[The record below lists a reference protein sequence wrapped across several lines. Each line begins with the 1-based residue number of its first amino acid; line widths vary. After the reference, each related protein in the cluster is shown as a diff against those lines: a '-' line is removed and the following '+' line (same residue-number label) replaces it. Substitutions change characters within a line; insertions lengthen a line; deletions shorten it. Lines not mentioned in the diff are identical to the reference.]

1 MPILLWQKKSV
12 LPVQPYGP
20 NPYVP
25 GAHWSHLR
33 PITLGLQ
40 WHWPPTLS
48 HSALS
53 EPWGSHWHAAEIK
66 SSNYYQAIHK
76 NLNNSMRL
84 IWIKKNWCVVMWL
97 LFWQDIVKG
106 SSALPSLLCD
116 SPRAPLYMI
125 AEMLQMSV
133 VHRSASAGIG
143 TVMKESKHMY
153 NSISWRRCSSGASS
167 PWKPGSSSYLGI
179 STSCGER
186 ERVSI
191 CHYYINRSL
200 NNYVIAPAGGS
211 ACFNCG

>member
-84 IWIKKNWCVVMWL
+84 IWIKNKLMCCDVTVVLTGHCEGIFSFALITVWL
-97 LFWQDIVKG
+97 TQGTVIHDCG
-106 SSALPSLLCD
+106 DAADECSAPLGQRRHRHGHEGIQTYVQLHLLASMLIWGIITLETWELIIPGYKYKLWGERKSKHLSLLH
-116 SPRAPLYMI
+116 
-125 AEMLQMSV
+125 QQ
-133 VHRSASAGIG
+133 
-143 TVMKESKHMY
+143 
-153 NSISWRRCSSGASS
+153 
-167 PWKPGSSSYLGI
+167 KPQQLCNC
-179 STSCGER
+179 TSRGQC
-186 ERVSI
+186 
-191 CHYYINRSL
+191 L
-200 NNYVIAPAGGS
+200 
-211 ACFNCG
+211 F

>member
-84 IWIKKNWCVVMWL
+84 IWIKNKLMCCDVTVVLTGHCGGIFSFALITVWL
-97 LFWQDIVKG
+97 TQGTVIHDCG
-106 SSALPSLLCD
+106 DAADECSASLGQRRHRHGHEGIQTYVQLHLLASMLIWGIITLETWELIIPGYKYKLWGERKSKHLSLLH
-116 SPRAPLYMI
+116 
-125 AEMLQMSV
+125 QQ
-133 VHRSASAGIG
+133 
-143 TVMKESKHMY
+143 
-153 NSISWRRCSSGASS
+153 
-167 PWKPGSSSYLGI
+167 KPQQ
-179 STSCGER
+179 
-186 ERVSI
+186 
-191 CHYYINRSL
+191 
-200 NNYVIAPAGGS
+200 
-211 ACFNCG
+211 